1 MATAMPRMASTTSMR
16 EEDKCVLVCMIWIVI
31 FVKVWNYL
39 VVLLVYVFCRRMR
52 RAVHV
57 AHENGGVS

>member
-16 EEDKCVLVCMIWIVI
+16 EEDKCVLVCIMDCDICKGLELFGG
-31 FVKVWNYL
+31 FV
-39 VVLLVYVFCRRMR
+39 VYVFCRRMR